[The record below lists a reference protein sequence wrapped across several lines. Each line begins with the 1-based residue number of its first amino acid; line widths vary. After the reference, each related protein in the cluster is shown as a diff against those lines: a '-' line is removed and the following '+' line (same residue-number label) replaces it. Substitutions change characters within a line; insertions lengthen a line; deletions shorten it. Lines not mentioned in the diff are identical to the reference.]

1 VVVVLTYGQ
10 PERVHVRPLV
20 VSSDKKSGGFSIQ
33 VIAGALAAI
42 TAAVLGSKLGV
53 AGTVLGAGI
62 ASVVSTVGAAL
73 YLHSLRRTTES
84 IRARVGGAPEQGTEP
99 RNTEPER
106 PTRRPGW
113 PALAAAGVLAF
124 VLGMLA
130 ITGLEWVRGEQLSGG
145 PGTTIGGIARSLPD
159 SGPVLRPH
167 TGDQP
172 ATTTEP
178 AITPSVTSTSV
189 PSTTSAQ
196 IPQSPPPTSSGTSPP
211 TSTTTHTGEPTT
223 TYQPTPSGA
232 G

>member
-1 VVVVLTYGQ
+1 
-10 PERVHVRPLV
+10 

-42 TAAVLGSKLGV
+42 TAAMLGSKLGV

-73 YLHSLRRTTES
+73 YLHSLRRTTEG
-84 IRARVGGAPEQGTEP
+84 IRARVGGEPEESPEP
-99 RNTEPER
+99 SSEPDEPER

-113 PALAAAGVLAF
+113 PALAAGGVLAF
-124 VLGMLA
+124 VLGMVA

-145 PGTTIGGIARSLPD
+145 PGTTIGGIARALPD
-159 SGPVLRPH
+159 SDPVVRPH
-167 TGDQP
+167 PGDQP

-178 AITPSVTSTSV
+178 AVTPSVTSTTV
-189 PSTTSAQ
+189 PPTSSAQ

-211 TSTTTHTGEPTT
+211 TTTTTHTGEPTT
-223 TYQPTPSGA
+223 THQPTPSGVE
-232 G
+232 